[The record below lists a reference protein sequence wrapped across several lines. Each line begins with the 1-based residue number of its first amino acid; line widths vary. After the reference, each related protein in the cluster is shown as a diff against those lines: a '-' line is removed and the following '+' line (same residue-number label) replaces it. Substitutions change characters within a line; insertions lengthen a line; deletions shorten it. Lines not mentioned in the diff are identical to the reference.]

1 MPRPHDG
8 RAIRLRHRTTL
19 TLALAATSLLVA
31 GLGTPAEARPAPG
44 ISPAGPCSDV
54 NARVVKGKLG
64 HDPNDVSAKQAAKA
78 QKKLHKRLARFGYD
92 NRRSIKNVDMI
103 KIPVRFHIILRDNGT
118 GGVST
123 DRIKQQMRVI
133 NKGFSGRTSRAAA
146 KTPIKFF
153 LKKVDRTKNS
163 DWYDWSSPDV
173 DPADDNEAKAA
184 LGKNPDTDLNVY
196 VANLGDG
203 LLGYATF
210 PWERDLRQGLVILN
224 ASMPGGDA
232 APYNEGDTAT
242 HEIGHWLGLYHTFQD
257 GCTPPGDYVKDTPY
271 QLDDVNVFF
280 CEESDDTCKQPG
292 KDPVH
297 NFMSYGDDPCLD
309 QFTKGQSKRMVQTWL
324 AWRNPDRIS

>member
-1 MPRPHDG
+1 VIG
-8 RAIRLRHRTTL
+8 
-19 TLALAATSLLVA
+19 
-31 GLGTPAEARPAPG
+31 
-44 ISPAGPCSDV
+44 
-54 NARVVKGKLG
+54 
-64 HDPNDVSAKQAAKA
+64 
-78 QKKLHKRLARFGYD
+78 
-92 NRRSIKNVDMI
+92 
-103 KIPVRFHIILRDNGT
+103 IPVRFHIMLRDNGT
-118 GGVST
+118 GGGGT
-123 DRIKQQMRVI
+123 ERMKEQMRVI
-133 NKGFSGRTSRAAA
+133 NKGFSGRTSSSAAE
-146 KTPIKFF
+146 TPIKFF

-163 DWYDWSSPDV
+163 DWYEWSNPDV

-184 LGKNPDTDLNVY
+184 LGKNPATDLNVY

-210 PWERDLRQGLVILN
+210 PWNRDLEQGLVILN

-309 QFTKGQSKRMVQTWL
+309 QFTKGQSNRMVQTWL
-324 AWRNPDRIS
+324 AWRDPDLFS